1 MKHTLYA
8 AISSCGIL
16 VLCNDAHAQYSGN
29 EMGSVRHKHFESG
42 QHFAL
47 EVRFAPYKPS
57 IDSAPGV
64 TGAPY
69 QSTFGTTPRLL
80 GAVEF
85 DWQALR
91 IPHFG
96 TLGPGASAGYT
107 SMSAHANFT
116 QCPPAPA
123 SCQSAENTSLDV
135 FPFYAVAVLRIDV
148 FLRDFN
154 IPLIPYGKAGV
165 GLAFWRASNDSGT
178 SSYSG
183 VAGKGHTWGTHF
195 AVGLALSLN
204 WLDPRAARS
213 LDSAVGINNTSLFGE
228 WMFAGLNGFGA
239 SDVLYVGTSTWLGG
253 LNVEF

>member
-1 MKHTLYA
+1 MRRVAPA
-8 AISSCGIL
+8 AIIGCAIVVSCT
-16 VLCNDAHAQYSGN
+16 DAFAQYTGN
-29 EMGSVRHKHFESG
+29 ELGAVQHKHFESP

-47 EVRFAPYKPS
+47 ELRFAPYKPN
-57 IDSAPGV
+57 IDSEPGV

-96 TLGPGASAGYT
+96 SIGPGASIGYT
-107 SMSAHANFT
+107 SMSANANFT
-116 QCPPAPA
+116 TCPPAPA
-123 SCQSAENTSLDV
+123 SCQSAENTSLEV
-135 FPFYAVAVLRIDV
+135 FPMYAVAVLRVDV
-148 FLRDFN
+148 LMKDFG
-154 IPLIPYGKAGV
+154 IPLIPYGKAGA
-165 GLAFWRASNDSGT
+165 GLAFWRASNDAGT
-178 SSYSG
+178 SSYNG

-204 WLDPRAARS
+204 WLDPRASRS
-213 LDSAVGINNTSLFGE
+213 LDSAVGINNTAIFGE

-239 SDVLYVGTSTWLGG
+239 SDSLYVGTSTWVAG
-253 LNVEF
+253 LALEF